1 MDKDVRKPTAH
12 NMKRRSHSHDYS
24 RSGYY
29 HITIARNTKEKQ
41 VFPWLFARL
50 FVPLQRTTKKVV
62 TKKIVIWRIPLSS
75 EQL

>member
-1 MDKDVRKPTAH
+1 MNQGTGPCF
-12 NMKRRSHSHDYS
+12 
-24 RSGYY
+24 
-29 HITIARNTKEKQ
+29 TIARNTKEKQ

>member
-1 MDKDVRKPTAH
+1 MPKLC
-12 NMKRRSHSHDYS
+12 
-24 RSGYY
+24 RSGDGLTSSKNTGTGTCF
-29 HITIARNTKEKQ
+29 TIARNTKEKQ